1 MQDNTTTIQ
10 IRLDQRDALQDR
22 KQHDRESYKAVLDRL
37 LADGDARDDGNAEA
51 IADAVAERVETVQLE
66 ASERRKIAEEV
77 AGELQR

>member
-10 IRLDQRDALQDR
+10 IRLDQRDAMQDR

-37 LADGDARDDGNAEA
+37 LAESDARDDGNAEA

-66 ASERRKIAEEV
+66 ASERRKIADEV
-77 AGELQR
+77 TEQLR